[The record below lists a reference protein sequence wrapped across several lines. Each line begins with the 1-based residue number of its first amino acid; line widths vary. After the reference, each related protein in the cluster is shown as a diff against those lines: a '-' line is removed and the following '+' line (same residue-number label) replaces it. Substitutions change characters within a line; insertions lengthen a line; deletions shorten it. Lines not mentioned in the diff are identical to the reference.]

1 MEDSPQHALAWLS
14 TDGFMPHGHCYLWTP
29 ELLWTFV
36 FSEAIIVLAY
46 FSIPF
51 GLLYFVKKRRD
62 LQFNWIFQIFS
73 LFIFACGTTHLI
85 SIWTIWHPD
94 YWLDALVK
102 TFTAIVSLIAALLLW
117 RLMPQALKIPST
129 QLLEER
135 NAQLQAEIAR
145 SNAIEAELSSL
156 KQNSDERYRI
166 LFEQA
171 AIGVAE
177 VDAVSGAF
185 LHVNQKLGDILGYE
199 RDELLR
205 KSSDSLIQ
213 IDDLPVVLGKISD
226 LNDGHITE
234 FSMEE
239 RCLHKDGS
247 MRWLHMTLAPTWNP
261 GDDPGTYIVIAQDI
275 TARKLADETLRTK
288 LDELQRWHEV
298 TLNRESRI
306 QELKREVNELLI
318 RSGELPR
325 YSSVA
330 TGSSHA

>member
-1 MEDSPQHALAWLS
+1 MEDSPQYALEWLS

-36 FSEAIIVLAY
+36 ISEAVIVLAY

-51 GLLYFVKKRRD
+51 GLLYFVSKRRD
-62 LQFNWIFQIFS
+62 LQFNWIFQMFS
-73 LFIFACGTTHLI
+73 LFIFACGATHLVG
-85 SIWTIWHPD
+85 IWTIWYPD
-94 YWLDALVK
+94 YWLDALIK

-129 QLLEER
+129 HLLEER
-135 NAQLQAEIAR
+135 NAQLQTEIAR
-145 SNAIEAELSSL
+145 RNAIEAELSLL
-156 KQNSDERYRI
+156 KHSSDERYRI

-177 VDAVSGAF
+177 VDTFSGAF
-185 LHVNQKLGDILGYE
+185 LHVNQKLCDILGYE

-205 KSSDSLIQ
+205 MSSDSLIQ
-213 IDDLPVVLGKISD
+213 IDDLPVVLGNISD

-247 MRWLHMTLAPTWNP
+247 TRWLHITVSPTWKS
-261 GDDPGTYIVIAQDI
+261 GDIPGTYIAIAQDI
-275 TARKLADETLRTK
+275 TARKLADETLQTK

-298 TLNRESRI
+298 TLNRETRI
-306 QELKREVNELLI
+306 QELKREVNEILI
-318 RSGELPR
+318 RGGELPR
-325 YSSVA
+325 YASVA
-330 TGSSHA
+330 GGSSDA